1 MKAIPLCWLEVLLA
15 GFMWSA
21 FISCVNSDQTQTPA
35 KPDIAKPSEKK
46 VQTPRNTTEKKPVKS
61 GAQPH
66 YGLSLSTPSTAGPSR
81 TAPRQ
86 SSSANRLADLEKQM
100 WALVNRDRVDRE
112 NFAETGGRAQPLR
125 WNEKL
130 AAVARAHSRHMIE
143 QRFIAHVDLN
153 GRTPS
158 ARITAAGI
166 PWQATAENIAL
177 NPTIQDAEAAFMVE
191 ARFQQNHRGTI
202 LNEIFTDVGI
212 GIAQGPDGNL
222 YITQD
227 FVAIPASSRN
237 PGSTLNA
244 ANGNR

>member
-1 MKAIPLCWLEVLLA
+1 MKAIPLYWLKVFVA

-21 FISCVNSDQTQTPA
+21 SISCVSSDQTQTPA
-35 KPDIAKPSEKK
+35 KPDIARPSDKK
-46 VQTPRNTTEKKPVKS
+46 VQTPRNITEKKPGKS
-61 GAQPH
+61 GAPPH
-66 YGLSLSTPSTAGPSR
+66 LGPSLSTPPLAGPNR

-86 SSSANRLADLEKQM
+86 SSSANPLADLEKQM
-100 WALVNRDRVDRE
+100 WALVNRDRVDRK
-112 NFAETGGRAQPLR
+112 NFTETGGRAQPLR

-130 AAVARAHSRHMIE
+130 AAVARAHSRHMLE
-143 QRFIAHVDLN
+143 QQFIAHVDPK

-166 PWQATAENIAL
+166 PWQATGENIAL
-177 NPTIQDAEAAFMVE
+177 NPSVRDAEAGFMAE
-191 ARFQQNHRGTI
+191 ARFQQNHRATI
-202 LNEIFTDVGI
+202 LYEKFTDVGI

>member
-1 MKAIPLCWLEVLLA
+1 MKAIPLYWLKVSLA

-21 FISCVNSDQTQTPA
+21 SISCVSSDQTQTPA
-35 KPDIAKPSEKK
+35 KPDIARPSEKK
-46 VQTPRNTTEKKPVKS
+46 VPTPRITTEKKPVKS
-61 GAQPH
+61 GARPKF
-66 YGLSLSTPSTAGPSR
+66 GPSLSSPMTGTSR
-81 TAPRQ
+81 TALQQ
-86 SSSANRLADLEKQM
+86 SSTANPLADLEKQM
-100 WALVNRDRVDRE
+100 WALVNRDRVDRK

-125 WNEKL
+125 WNEEL
-130 AAVARAHSRHMIE
+130 ATVARAHSRHMLE
-143 QRFIAHVDLN
+143 QRFIAHVDLK

-166 PWQATAENIAL
+166 PWHATAENIAL
-177 NPTIQDAEAAFMVE
+177 NPTIQDAEVAFMAE

-202 LNEIFTDVGI
+202 LNGIFTDVGI

-227 FVAIPASSRN
+227 FVALPASSRN

-244 ANGNR
+244 ANR